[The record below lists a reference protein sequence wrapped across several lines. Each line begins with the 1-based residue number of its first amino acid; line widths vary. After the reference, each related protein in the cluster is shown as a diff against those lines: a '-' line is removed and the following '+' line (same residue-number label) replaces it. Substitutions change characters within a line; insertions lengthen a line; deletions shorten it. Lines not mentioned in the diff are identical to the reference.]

1 MLSLS
6 HLVIIIIGA
15 LIFLGPDKI
24 PEFLKS
30 CAEGIIGFKK
40 IINKSDEEEN
50 FNKKNH
56 KKKKFTNNRNCQFKN
71 QKNFKPN
78 KKPNP
83 NKKPKPKI

>member
-40 IINKSDEEEN
+40 IINKSDQEEN
-50 FNKKNH
+50 FQKKNNINKKN
-56 KKKKFTNNRNCQFKN
+56 KKTKKFY
-71 QKNFKPN
+71 QKNNKTN
-78 KKPNP
+78 KKHN
-83 NKKPKPKI
+83 NKFKKP